1 MILLYIPER
10 ANWDNTY
17 PRYYCHCK
25 RTISRRAKKY
35 HRCLIYQEIC
45 PKERNASPPISKR
58 SSSKSQNMTRFF
70 SPKKPRIRPLGPG
83 EKIYQWVVTNLPIW
97 QILSIDNTRQKEL
110 LFAYFTNPGAFVF
123 IREAFS
129 ILKNILVRSYGM
141 PNFPKSFRFE
151 KLIKIDG
158 FVYDEVQE
166 QIYLHVQARGQY
178 DIAFQD
184 YRIPVSQIEGVLH
197 RLIELTTIK
206 T

>member
-1 MILLYIPER
+1 
-10 ANWDNTY
+10 
-17 PRYYCHCK
+17 
-25 RTISRRAKKY
+25 
-35 HRCLIYQEIC
+35 
-45 PKERNASPPISKR
+45 
-58 SSSKSQNMTRFF
+58 
-70 SPKKPRIRPLGPG
+70 
-83 EKIYQWVVTNLPIW
+83 
-97 QILSIDNTRQKEL
+97 
-110 LFAYFTNPGAFVF
+110 
-123 IREAFS
+123 
-129 ILKNILVRSYGM
+129 M